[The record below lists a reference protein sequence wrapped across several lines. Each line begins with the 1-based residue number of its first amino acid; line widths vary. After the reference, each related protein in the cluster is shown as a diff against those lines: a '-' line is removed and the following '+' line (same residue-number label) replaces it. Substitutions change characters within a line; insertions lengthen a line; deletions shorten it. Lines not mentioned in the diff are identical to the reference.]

1 MELKKRGDL
10 TLNGLGS
17 ANGGQFHH
25 VKINGTGTVNTDI
38 DCTEFECHGS
48 GSVNGNVTS
57 HKVKIS
63 GNGKV
68 KGTIETGLMTVEGT
82 AKIGENLFAKTVE
95 VSGKAVIGGRL
106 KAEEIKVKG
115 MLVVKEDCEAELFK
129 AESHFSI
136 GGLLNADHIEVSLF
150 GECKVKEIGGQK
162 IFIKQKAA
170 LLGLFKSFLPTQL
183 EVDLIEGD
191 EIEVENTK
199 AAVIRG
205 NHVTI
210 GPKCQIGLVEY
221 KEELTIDKKATV
233 KEYRK
238 V

>member
-10 TLNGLGS
+10 TLNGFGS
-17 ANGGQFHH
+17 ANGGQFDH
-25 VKINGTGTVNTDI
+25 VTINGTGTINTDI
-38 DCTEFECHGS
+38 DCSEFECNGS
-48 GSVNGNVTS
+48 GSVNGNVIS
-57 HKVKIS
+57 HKAKIS
-63 GNGKV
+63 GSGKV
-68 KGTIETGLMTVEGT
+68 KGSLETNLFTVEGT
-82 AKIGENLFAKTVE
+82 AKVGGNVLAKTAK
-95 VSGKAVIGGRL
+95 VSGKAVIGGKL
-106 KAEEIKVKG
+106 QAEEVNIKGKLIVQK
-115 MLVVKEDCEAELFK
+115 DCEADRFK

-136 GGLLNADHIEVSLF
+136 GGLLNADSVEVTLF

-170 LLGLFKSFLPTQL
+170 FLGLFKSLITTQL
-183 EVDLIEGD
+183 ETECIEGD
-191 EIEVENTK
+191 EIVVENTK

-210 GPKCQIGLVEY
+210 GPKCQVGLVEY
-221 KEELTIDKKATV
+221 KENLTIDKKATV